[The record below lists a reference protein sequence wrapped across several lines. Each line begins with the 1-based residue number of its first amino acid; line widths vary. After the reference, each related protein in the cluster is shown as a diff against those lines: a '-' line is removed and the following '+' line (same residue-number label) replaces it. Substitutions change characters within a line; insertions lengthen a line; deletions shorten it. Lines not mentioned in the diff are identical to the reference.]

1 MSTLHV
7 ENLKG
12 LSSGGNANKIIVPSG
27 QTLHAS
33 GHVIQT
39 VTGTYDTLTSTT
51 SKTPTTAI
59 SVNITPSSTSSKI
72 LVMMQT
78 WAWHNNYYTG
88 YLGIFRGSTDIT
100 LGTDTNATDGNWSS
114 GGYQGS
120 GIGVRTAESYSLQT
134 QDSDGSAANWAPFS
148 FSHTI
153 LDSPS
158 STSQQT
164 YALKFLTNDGGTGSS
179 NPLYI
184 NRGNNISNSPRPI
197 STLTLQEIAG

>member
-12 LSSGGNANKIIVPSG
+12 LSSGSNANKIIVPSG
-27 QTLHAS
+27 QTLHAA

-39 VTGTYDTLTSTT
+39 ISGTYDTLTSTT
-51 SKTPTTAI
+51 SKIPAVAI
-59 SVNITPSSTSSKI
+59 SLNITPVSTSSKI
-72 LVMMQT
+72 LVLMQT
-78 WAWHNNYYTG
+78 FAWHNNYYTG
-88 YLGIFRGSTDIT
+88 YLGIFRGSIDIT
-100 LGTDTNATDGNWSS
+100 KGTDTSAVDNNWSS
-114 GGYQGS
+114 GNYQG
-120 GIGVRTAESYSLQT
+120 GIGVRTTESYSLQT
-134 QDSDGSAANWAPFS
+134 QDNDGSATNWAPFP

-164 YALKFLTNDGGTGSS
+164 YALKFWTNDSGTGSY

-184 NRGNNISNSPRPI
+184 NRANNVSNSPRPI
-197 STLTLQEIAG
+197 STLTLQEIAQ